1 MTTTHR
7 PIVVLLA
14 LLAAATVSHSGP
26 AHSLEERKA
35 KIQAMDDQVSSEQLA
50 RKQRSE
56 KRLEAEGIPLNK
68 HLPAIESE
76 AEAKRRT
83 AEEIA
88 RRAMVLL
95 VVAMNGATPDK
106 TIADKIVA
114 EYGLS
119 GHLTPKERAFIATAA
134 PSKQDRVNFSWR
146 FEAACALFWSLGYV
160 ERLDKPRQ
168 PCDPTEL
175 IQTMKRRSAEQFIA
189 DAKLR
194 PLSEILDQADLIYR
208 YRWALVDARINGRT
222 PPVGL
227 DGSVAVERH
236 KALNWLVGY
245 MDQEWDDVS
254 TDT

>member
-1 MTTTHR
+1 
-7 PIVVLLA
+7 
-14 LLAAATVSHSGP
+14 
-26 AHSLEERKA
+26 
-35 KIQAMDDQVSSEQLA
+35 MDDQVSPEQLA

-56 KRLEAEGIPLNK
+56 KRLAAEGVPLNK
-68 HLPAIESE
+68 FLPPIESE

-106 TIADKIVA
+106 TIADKIIA
-114 EYGLS
+114 DYGLS
-119 GHLTPKERAFIATAA
+119 SHLTPKERAFLVTAE
-134 PSKQDRVNFSWR
+134 PSKQDRVKFSWR

-160 ERLDKPRQ
+160 ERLDKPTQ
-168 PCDPTEL
+168 PCDPADL
-175 IQTMKRRSAEQFIA
+175 IKIMKPRSAEQLIA

-208 YRWALVDARINGRT
+208 YRWALVDARVNGRA
-222 PPVGL
+222 PPAGL

-236 KALNWLVGY
+236 AALNWLIGY
-245 MDQEWDDVS
+245 MDQDWDDIS